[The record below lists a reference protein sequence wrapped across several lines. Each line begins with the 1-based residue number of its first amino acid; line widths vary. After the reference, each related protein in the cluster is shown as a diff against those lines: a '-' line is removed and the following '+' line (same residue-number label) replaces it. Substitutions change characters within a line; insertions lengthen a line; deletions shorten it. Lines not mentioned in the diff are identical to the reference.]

1 MNVKRKKIFLIISE
15 INLALIR
22 KAALQN
28 SVNFVEIIYRTIICR
43 NLKVFIANLQNCFCC
58 PDKIF
63 SQEMFS

>member
-43 NLKVFIANLQNCFCC
+43 KSVYSKLAKLFLL
-58 PDKIF
+58 
-63 SQEMFS
+63 SR